1 MKRIFTAVLAGSEE
15 VAGATSRANINLQT
29 FKAEEDLILIGF
41 KITSNLHGATHIA
54 NDGVCYVHAW
64 LTPNAVGG
72 QAGEIASA
80 CSMVVWNTVPAA
92 VDYDNQVVIGMFPEG
107 LGISIREEGVI
118 NLLHSSYNYSAAA
131 VRISVYAHLY
141 YIKGRIA

>member
-1 MKRIFTAVLAGSEE
+1 MKRIFTAVLTGSEE
-15 VAGATSRANINLQT
+15 VAGATAVLNTNLAT
-29 FKAEEDLILIGF
+29 FKAEEDLILVGF
-41 KITSNLHGATHIA
+41 KICSNFHGATHIA
-54 NDGVCYVHAW
+54 NDGVCYMHAW

-80 CSMVVWNTVPAA
+80 CSMVIWNTVPAA
-92 VDYDNQVVIGMFPEG
+92 VQYDNQAVIGMFPRE

-118 NLLHSSYNYSAAA
+118 NLLHSSYNYTAAA
-131 VRISVYAHLY
+131 IRLSAYAHLY